1 MRCGST
7 VLALVAGVLVTATP
21 AWAHAGNNYP
31 GRAEVM
37 FGHRAL
43 SRRGRWKMAVG
54 LVGLAVVAVGCAAP
68 AGPARTMQPGDFK
81 MLAGNWTGSEVIELI
96 FPTGSNAGSSLRTA
110 PPAIQGVIQETG
122 AFSTVLRSLPDAQRP
137 GIMKIGDG
145 GVVTYETATS
155 KGIMTFHE
163 SGDGKSWVW
172 KWNGKTVDGY
182 AIRSELIKAK

>member
-81 MLAGNWTGSEVIELI
+81 MLAGTWDGSEVIQQV
-96 FPTGSNAGSSLRTA
+96 FPNASYAGGSATRA
-110 PPAIQGVIQETG
+110 APAIQGVIQESG
-122 AFSTVLRSLPDAQRP
+122 AFFTVLRGIPGAQRP

-182 AIRSELIKAK
+182 AIRSELTKAK